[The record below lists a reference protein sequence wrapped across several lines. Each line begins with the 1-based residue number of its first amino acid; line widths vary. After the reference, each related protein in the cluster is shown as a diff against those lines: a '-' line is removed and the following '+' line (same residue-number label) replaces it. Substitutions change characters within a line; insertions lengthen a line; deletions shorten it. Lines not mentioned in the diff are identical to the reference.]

1 MAGTSLHDAIEYEVP
16 ELAEGEPVPRPPAG
30 SPPELKIRWEAPMPI
45 VASRADLD
53 LPHHPDATERG
64 GACQH
69 RLVTIGDSISQG
81 FKSLAISETSL
92 SWPAMVAHELGL
104 DETGFTYPTFPGP
117 DEAPGLPLNL
127 EALFR
132 TLESASGGRSLRT
145 HEIKAAEAIADV
157 ARSVAAYWER
167 LDGAVPL
174 PPAASFHHNLA
185 VTGYDVRDS
194 IGKTSSWLEQAMT
207 PEALRTHFVQRVA
220 KDLLRRIGNEFSTSY
235 AEERIAL
242 RTLNG
247 PDQDTTQVSAAKWL
261 GDHGGIETLVVA
273 LGANNALGVV
283 LSLQLHWTGPGYDDL
298 AQKDAYNLWAPDH
311 FEHEYA
317 LLVDQ
322 LRGIDA
328 KHVILAT
335 VPHVT
340 IVPITRGVGDKP
352 YYSRYFAR
360 YTRPWISDAD
370 FDPSVHPCITGDEA
384 RAVDAAIDQY
394 NYFIKR
400 AVRDARLG
408 QGAHADDPRDW
419 YLFDLCGVLDRLAYR
434 RYLTSPQT
442 QPGWFAAVRT
452 ARGHAVAVALAR
464 HPLLRE
470 RRQGSDPRWPDR
482 ARRRPPEHHRLH
494 DHRSAGD
501 RHHEQEGRRAVRRPP
516 GRSRGRR
523 HARPRPLD
531 GAGLADHGSTEA
543 HQRESPAASTRS
555 TTSSISLSSSSGRVR
570 RRQSVR
576 STGSSHLPGSGHST
590 REQPEWR
597 ERHALAATSRIGG
610 TPCASAPV
618 CRVARR
624 GGKWLRAGR
633 TRCSEGVRPGGQ
645 RTTHD

>member
-220 KDLLRRIGNEFSTSY
+220 KDILRRIGNEFSTSY

-317 LLVDQ
+317 LLVNQ
-322 LRGIDA
+322 LRDIDA

-360 YTRPWISDAD
+360 YTRPWISDAN

-442 QPGWFAAVRT
+442 QPGWFAPYELPAAMRS
-452 ARGHAVAVALAR
+452 LS
-464 HPLLRE
+464 P
-470 RRQGSDPRWPDR
+470 WPDTR
-482 ARRRPPEHHRLH
+482 FFET
-494 DHRSAGD
+494 DVK
-501 RHHEQEGRRAVRRPP
+501 GRTQGGLIA
-516 GRSRGRR
+516 
-523 HARPRPLD
+523 LD
-531 GAGLADHGSTEA
+531 GVH
-543 HQRESPAASTRS
+543 PS
-555 TTSSISLSSSSGRVR
+555 TTGYTIIAQQVIDIMSG
-570 RRQSVR
+570 
-576 STGSSHLPGSGHST
+576 
-590 REQPEWR
+590 
-597 ERHALAATSRIGG
+597 
-610 TPCASAPV
+610 
-618 CRVARR
+618 
-624 GGKWLRAGR
+624 KAG
-633 TRCSEGVRPGGQ
+633 VQFADRPGG
-645 RTTHD
+645 RGAGVTLDLDHWMGLDSLITNPPKLINEIAGGLYAVNNVIDLAELLVGKGPS